1 MSQSRSD
8 ESPDENS
15 VFPFLM
21 NSLTEDRGQI
31 QFCNNLIASLF
42 KRGISPCKAEQ
53 LPEIKIKRQTVD
65 HYLKGICNITQQY
78 GIYTIELSTASKFPG
93 KRVIQTDDVDIKI
106 SKVFAEYIKNI
117 QHQSSQRANSIFTND
132 VFAIIC
138 SYLSILEK
146 TETES
151 TSPVQT
157 SRHTN
162 VRNEIAAF
170 SAFLNTIRENFSNKE
185 ISQNV
190 KHDLQKILAWFIID
204 YFTHNIDLIAKF

>member
-1 MSQSRSD
+1 MSQTPSD

-15 VFPFLM
+15 VFPFLIS
-21 NSLTEDRGQI
+21 SLTEDRGQI
-31 QFCNNLIASLF
+31 QFCNNLIANLF
-42 KRGISPCKAEQ
+42 EQGISPCKAEF
-53 LPEIKIKRQTVD
+53 PEIKIKRQIVD
-65 HYLKGICNITQQY
+65 HYIKGICNLTQQY
-78 GIYTIELSTASKFPG
+78 GIYTIELSTTNKFHG
-93 KRVIQTDDVDIKI
+93 KHIIQTDDVDIEFP
-106 SKVFAEYIKNI
+106 KVFAEYIKNI
-117 QHQSSQRANSIFTND
+117 QHQNSHRANSIFTND
-132 VFAIIC
+132 VFAIIY

-170 SAFLNTIRENFSNKE
+170 STFLNTIRENFSNND

-204 YFTHNIDLIAKF
+204 YFTHNLLYI